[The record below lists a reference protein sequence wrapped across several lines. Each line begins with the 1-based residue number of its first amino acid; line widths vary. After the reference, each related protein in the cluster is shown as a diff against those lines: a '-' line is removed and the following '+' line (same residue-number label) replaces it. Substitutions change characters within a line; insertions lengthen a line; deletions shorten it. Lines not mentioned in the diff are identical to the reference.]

1 MERRLMSAVG
11 FDARP
16 EAIAELLA
24 GADPVDA
31 DALDDEGA
39 AVRGL
44 YAAETALFGEGSDA
58 LATTEG
64 SRRCEYLTSAL
75 TLSLDAA
82 EEVRADWSG
91 PSRDTFVAGMDGTPQ
106 DTVNQLVNEVTNRV
120 RELDEKGLRDLAA
133 ADSVSD
139 LAESRLDGPAA
150 FALAGRRS
158 LLEGIALVIGRDE
171 EGLVALV
178 AARSPETA
186 ERLQSATADAV
197 AALDALP
204 DAVAESFDRPEDVQ
218 TAADAV
224 AELRVVLSTEA
235 ASQLGVTISFS
246 DSDGDS

>member
-1 MERRLMSAVG
+1 M
-11 FDARP
+11 
-16 EAIAELLA
+16 
-24 GADPVDA
+24 
-31 DALDDEGA
+31 
-39 AVRGL
+39 
-44 YAAETALFGEGSDA
+44 
-58 LATTEG
+58 
-64 SRRCEYLTSAL
+64 
-75 TLSLDAA
+75 
-82 EEVRADWSG
+82 
-91 PSRDTFVAGMDGTPQ
+91 
-106 DTVNQLVNEVTNRV
+106 
-120 RELDEKGLRDLAA
+120 
-133 ADSVSD
+133 
-139 LAESRLDGPAA
+139 
-150 FALAGRRS
+150 
-158 LLEGIALVIGRDE
+158 IGRDE

>member
-106 DTVNQLVNEVTNRV
+106 DTVNQLVNGGHQPRPGARREGSARPGRGRLGLRPGRVAPRRTRRV
-120 RELDEKGLRDLAA
+120 RPG
-133 ADSVSD
+133 
-139 LAESRLDGPAA
+139 
-150 FALAGRRS
+150 
-158 LLEGIALVIGRDE
+158 
-171 EGLVALV
+171 
-178 AARSPETA
+178 RSPVTA
-186 ERLQSATADAV
+186 RGHRSR
-197 AALDALP
+197 
-204 DAVAESFDRPEDVQ
+204 DRP
-218 TAADAV
+218 
-224 AELRVVLSTEA
+224 
-235 ASQLGVTISFS
+235 G
-246 DSDGDS
+246 